1 VRKQWVSTIEPLALI
16 RQCALTGVARS
27 TVYAPQLTTEPDKQ
41 ELALLALIDAEYTRH
56 PFYGSRKIKQYL
68 RGLGHKI
75 NRKRVQRL
83 MGILG
88 LAGMA
93 PWPNTSR
100 RHPQHKVYPYLLR
113 GVLVTRPNQVWS
125 TDITYIRLPRG
136 FVYLVAVIDWYSRKV
151 LSWRLSN
158 TMDSGFCVD
167 CLEQALQTY
176 GAPEIFNTDQGS
188 QFTSEAFTG
197 VLKSHGISISMD
209 GRGRALDNIFVER
222 LWRSVKHEDVYL
234 KGYATMP
241 DLLLGL
247 TEYFV
252 FYNTERTHQSLGYD
266 TPDQVYRTASGG
278 GARIVDKYDKKL
290 LSGHPSETEK
300 THSEIE
306 TKKETENR
314 GSAVPLHVKGYPLK
328 LDALLS

>member
-1 VRKQWVSTIEPLALI
+1 MPVEARKDWVSVLDPLALI
-16 RQCALTGVARS
+16 RQCELAGVARS
-27 TVYAPQLTTEPDKQ
+27 TVYAPCPVAKPDEQ

-56 PFYGSRKIKQYL
+56 PFYGSRKIRHYL
-68 RGLGHKI
+68 RGLGHPI

-83 MGILG
+83 MGRLG

-93 PWPNTSR
+93 PGPNTSR
-100 RHPQHKVYPYLLR
+100 PHPQHKVYPYLLR
-113 GVLVTRPNQVWS
+113 GVAVTRPNQVWS
-125 TDITYIRLPRG
+125 TDITYVRLTHG

-151 LSWRLSN
+151 LAWRLSN
-158 TMDSGFCVD
+158 TLDSGFCVD
-167 CLEQALQTY
+167 CLKQALQIY
-176 GAPEIFNTDQGS
+176 GTPDIFNADQGC
-188 QFTSEAFTG
+188 QFTADIFTG
-197 VLKSHGISISMD
+197 VLKTHGIAISMD

-234 KGYATMP
+234 KGHASVP
-241 DLLLGL
+241 ELLLGL

-252 FYNTERTHQSLGYD
+252 FYNTQRIHQSLNYV
-266 TPDQVYRTASGG
+266 TPDAVYRTARGG
-278 GARIVDKYDKKL
+278 GARIVDKF
-290 LSGHPSETEK
+290 GETEK
-300 THSEIE
+300 TLPD